1 CNIIDSTSFE
11 IGVYPLP
18 TADFSFAPV
27 PPQTNKPTIFTNL
40 STGGARY
47 VWLFGDGDSTIK
59 TTMDTTAH
67 QYNATGTFNACL
79 ITFNEYEC
87 SDTLC
92 RAVEAIIDPLLDVP
106 NAFTPGRFGRNSYIS
121 VVGFGIAKMN
131 WRIYNRWGQLVF
143 ETNNRK
149 MGWDGTYNGKA
160 QPMDVYAYTLD
171 VEFSDGRKLRKTGD
185 ITLIR

>member
-1 CNIIDSTSFE
+1 MYGC
-11 IGVYPLP
+11 
-18 TADFSFAPV
+18 
-27 PPQTNKPTIFTNL
+27 L
-40 STGGARY
+40 SY
-47 VWLFGDGDSTIK
+47 GDSTIK
-59 TTMDTTAH
+59 TTMDTTSH

-92 RAVEAIIDPLLDVP
+92 RAVEAIVDPLLDVP

-149 MGWDGTYNGKA
+149 VGWDGMFRANPSQWMCMPIRSMWNFPTEEN
-160 QPMDVYAYTLD
+160 
-171 VEFSDGRKLRKTGD
+171 LRKTGD